1 MARSILGL
9 ELLILDLI
17 HRMWPADT
25 GGPPEEQ
32 RQKQRP
38 RIKPASGVAAIE
50 PKGRHDTYA
59 LSKQVFIPAYEWKQR
74 K

>member
-1 MARSILGL
+1 
-9 ELLILDLI
+9 
-17 HRMWPADT
+17 MWPADT

-50 PKGRHDTYA
+50 PKGTARHVRT
-59 LSKQVFIPAYEWKQR
+59 LETGFHPGVRVETKKIMEQHHKHVWKE
-74 K
+74 KK